1 MPMVHAKNSS
11 QKSSD
16 AQHCSGVTSGC
27 WALPA
32 PCDAPALPS
41 AMTWKKPCTCTVAQ
55 RDPDTWGAGARGGA
69 ARLPLGCCPV
79 AIRRARQQ
87 RQRSLAAGRVRPV
100 VRFSGGRALG
110 GHLLVRGGG
119 RRVHSRHCPQ
129 AAAAAG
135 HQRDGRDEQQR
146 ACPARP
152 PAVRVPL
159 GALSGF
165 AGVC

>member
-1 MPMVHAKNSS
+1 MVHAKNSS

-55 RDPDTWGAGARGGA
+55 RNPDTWGAGARGGA